1 MIVIIGKFI
10 GKIVRRVEQHARV
23 TVLIL
28 GLLTLAAGVY
38 SSLFTRIDSDLG
50 KLIKPSADTRWY
62 QDNERYK
69 RAFPDS
75 QQTAVIVV
83 SGDIQPEAHTRVK
96 NLGALE
102 FIKKPTSQEALIELL
117 EKFGYIAPPK
127 SLPLTKLK
135 AKSQQHHPSLKK
147 GKSAK

>member
-1 MIVIIGKFI
+1 M
-10 GKIVRRVEQHARV
+10 

-83 SGDIQPEAHTRVK
+83 SGDD
-96 NLGALE
+96 
-102 FIKKPTSQEALIELL
+102 
-117 EKFGYIAPPK
+117 Y
-127 SLPLTKLK
+127 
-135 AKSQQHHPSLKK
+135 
-147 GKSAK
+147 

>member
-10 GKIVRRVEQHARV
+10 GKIVRLVEQHARV
-23 TVLIL
+23 TLLIL

-83 SGDIQPEAHTRVK
+83 SGDDYHDVEQATQALAGDLLDSDDFEFVRTPGLESF
-96 NLGALE
+96 LG
-102 FIKKPTSQEALIELL
+102 
-117 EKFGYIAPPK
+117 
-127 SLPLTKLK
+127 
-135 AKSQQHHPSLKK
+135 
-147 GKSAK
+147 